1 MRVLLDTNIIIHRE
15 ASRVVQKEIGT
26 LFYWFDR
33 LHYEKCIH
41 PLSLD
46 EIRKYKDASTV
57 ATMEAKVKNYTLLK
71 TQAAEGSEIQAIR
84 AKYDKDEN
92 DSIDTSLLK
101 EVFYNRVDL
110 LITEDRKIHTK
121 ASDLG
126 IAERIFTIDAFL
138 EKAVAE
144 NPELVEYKVLAV
156 KKEFF
161 GNINIDDTFFESF
174 KRDYEGFEKWFNKKA
189 DEIAYICR
197 SDDDQILAFLYVKRE
212 DEAEDYSDVE
222 PRFEPKLRLKIG
234 TFKVISNGFKLGERF
249 LKIVFDNAIIFGVQE
264 IYVTIF
270 DKTEDQE
277 RLIHLLQDWGFAY
290 WGAKHSMS
298 GDELVF
304 VRDFRPTINSTDPR
318 QTYPYFSSQVRK
330 FTELFPDSILK
341 TESPTDYV
349 ENKPNRNA
357 ISKVY
362 ISRSIERDLS
372 PGDIIVFY
380 RTKYKG
386 SAYYTSVTTTIGI
399 VQSVITNIQSLDK
412 FIQLCRKR
420 SVFSDKELAEHWNYN
435 KYNRPFI
442 VNFLYVHSFPKRLIL
457 KDLKE
462 LGIIEEAPRGFEPL
476 TDHAFQMLLEKSNAN
491 QRLVVD

>member
-197 SDDDQILAFLYVKRE
+197 SDDDQILAFLFV
-212 DEAEDYSDVE
+212 
-222 PRFEPKLRLKIG
+222 G
-234 TFKVISNGFKLGERF
+234 TCS
-249 LKIVFDNAIIFGVQE
+249 
-264 IYVTIF
+264 
-270 DKTEDQE
+270 
-277 RLIHLLQDWGFAY
+277 
-290 WGAKHSMS
+290 
-298 GDELVF
+298 
-304 VRDFRPTINSTDPR
+304 
-318 QTYPYFSSQVRK
+318 
-330 FTELFPDSILK
+330 
-341 TESPTDYV
+341 
-349 ENKPNRNA
+349 
-357 ISKVY
+357 
-362 ISRSIERDLS
+362 
-372 PGDIIVFY
+372 
-380 RTKYKG
+380 
-386 SAYYTSVTTTIGI
+386 
-399 VQSVITNIQSLDK
+399 
-412 FIQLCRKR
+412 
-420 SVFSDKELAEHWNYN
+420 
-435 KYNRPFI
+435 
-442 VNFLYVHSFPKRLIL
+442 
-457 KDLKE
+457 
-462 LGIIEEAPRGFEPL
+462 
-476 TDHAFQMLLEKSNAN
+476 
-491 QRLVVD
+491 